1 MIQGQDEEDRAMA
14 LIKILRV
21 GDELQ
26 FDLRN
31 KVANANIISVML
43 VEKAGKSQV
52 VLKIAADRSI
62 PITLSK
68 QVRLGEATRQVAPA

>member
-1 MIQGQDEEDRAMA
+1 MIQGQDEEGRAMA

-21 GDELQ
+21 GDELI
-26 FDLRN
+26 FNLHN
-31 KVANANIISVML
+31 KLETAKTISVIL

-62 PITLSK
+62 DIKHS
-68 QVRLGEATRQVAPA
+68 RQVEMGNPKPFTG